1 VICKNGGAD
10 ISKATTIFLFWGS
23 LGFQNLPQSK
33 YFFLMRRKAEKI
45 PQNKKMVVAL
55 LISAP
60 PFLHITLLVSQM
72 CHADLF

>member
-45 PQNKKMVVAL
+45 VPIMWNKNTFFHKKK
-55 LISAP
+55 ISNR
-60 PFLHITLLVSQM
+60 
-72 CHADLF
+72 